1 MNHFNKQKKIFKGIK
16 LTPRT
21 TAILIGLI
29 GLYFLASFLSE
40 KHDKEMRN
48 AKYVECSLNALFF
61 EEYQNY
67 ADFLGVEE
75 PEVREVME
83 KKLREN
89 SEQSFY
95 AMGVTDIDEEAIE
108 EYMEVVREAGKL
120 ARYEVTGTEEKEDG
134 YVAKVQ
140 VEPRN
145 CFLEMQGAMDELYD
159 SAIAQGMDVNDQKV
173 FISIVCES
181 LWEGIERCTYEDP
194 VETEIFV
201 KKTDSH
207 YDFADGEYEK
217 FQEVI
222 FTQSILGQ
230 SEDADL

>member
-1 MNHFNKQKKIFKGIK
+1 M
-16 LTPRT
+16 
-21 TAILIGLI
+21 
-29 GLYFLASFLSE
+29 YFLVSFLSD
-40 KHDKEMRN
+40 KHDRELGNVR
-48 AKYVECSLNALFF
+48 YVECTLNALFF

-67 ADFLGVEE
+67 ADFLGAEE
-75 PEVREVME
+75 PEIREMME
-83 KKLREN
+83 NNFREK

-95 AMGVTDIDEEAIE
+95 AMGVTEIDEEAIE
-108 EYMEVVREAGKL
+108 DYMEVMRESGKL
-120 ARYEVTGTEEKEDG
+120 ARYEVKGTEEREDG
-134 YVAKVQ
+134 YVAKVR
-140 VEPRN
+140 VEPCN
-145 CFLEMQGAMDELYD
+145 CFLEMQGAMDELYN
-159 SAIAQGMDVNDQKV
+159 SAIAQEMDVNDQKV

-222 FTQSILGQ
+222 FPQSILGQ
-230 SEDADL
+230 SDDADL